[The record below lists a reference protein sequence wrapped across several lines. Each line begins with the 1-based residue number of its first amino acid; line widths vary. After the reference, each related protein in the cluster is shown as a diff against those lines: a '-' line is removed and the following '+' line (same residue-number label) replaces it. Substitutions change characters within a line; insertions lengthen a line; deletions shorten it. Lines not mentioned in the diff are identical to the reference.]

1 MDVLAAFGSLILTEG
16 ANAPVLVAAPSA
28 SSHTVQTLSTT
39 LSPAERDAVDAVFTT
54 EVTNKPALSPL
65 MGVMVVAAG
74 AAVLKGV
81 VVDEMREE
89 EDQPD
94 SEEEKKRSKDP

>member
-1 MDVLAAFGSLILTEG
+1 MDALAAIGSLILTEG

-28 SSHTVQTLSTT
+28 SSHVVQTMTT
-39 LSPAERDAVDAVFTT
+39 LSPAERNAVDTVFTM
-54 EVTNKPALSPL
+54 EVTHKPELSPL

-74 AAVLKGV
+74 AAALKGV
-81 VVDEMREE
+81 AVDGMREE

-94 SEEEKKRSKDP
+94 PEEKKERSKDP